1 MVMVMTMTT
10 RIVQDVS
17 LASQTAP
24 WARLTLE
31 DVMVGLVLQNHLSS
45 TVLPVSEQRFKSA
58 WHPCT
63 RHFIA
68 KHFDDGGGHPR
79 SSQLVLS
86 THCDVVKELI
96 HMTEYSLAQWRAGK
110 MVARTIQHT
119 KAFLLLLLLLLMMM
133 MITSAC
139 VCERETESHSDP
151 QGTGNG
157 HDKLQKDIAARA
169 FIEQTLSMLQGY
181 DKVQVVVVE
190 EQE

>member
-1 MVMVMTMTT
+1 
-10 RIVQDVS
+10 
-17 LASQTAP
+17 
-24 WARLTLE
+24 
-31 DVMVGLVLQNHLSS
+31 
-45 TVLPVSEQRFKSA
+45 
-58 WHPCT
+58 
-63 RHFIA
+63 
-68 KHFDDGGGHPR
+68 
-79 SSQLVLS
+79 
-86 THCDVVKELI
+86 
-96 HMTEYSLAQWRAGK
+96 

-119 KAFLLLLLLLLMMM
+119 KAFLLLLLLMMM